1 MRILTATLVS
11 ATLVSAAL
19 VSTALAATTLA
30 AALVSTAL
38 AATTLAAALAATTLA
53 AALASASALTALA
66 TATLATSFAAPLSSF
81 SRTLRVILE
90 VSAASRTAFARDLA
104 AFIFV
109 HRRKA
114 ASRRAT
120 LIASTIFFSH
130 DFTPFLYSHQ
140 LITGCPCWTAAE
152 ERSGSGCSFKK
163 PT

>member
-11 ATLVSAAL
+11 AAL
-19 VSTALAATTLA
+19 VST
-30 AALVSTAL
+30 ALVSTAL

-53 AALASASALTALA
+53 AALAAASALTALA

-130 DFTPFLYSHQ
+130 DFYAFPLQSSAGHW
-140 LITGCPCWTAAE
+140 LPLLD
-152 ERSGSGCSFKK
+152 S
-163 PT
+163 P